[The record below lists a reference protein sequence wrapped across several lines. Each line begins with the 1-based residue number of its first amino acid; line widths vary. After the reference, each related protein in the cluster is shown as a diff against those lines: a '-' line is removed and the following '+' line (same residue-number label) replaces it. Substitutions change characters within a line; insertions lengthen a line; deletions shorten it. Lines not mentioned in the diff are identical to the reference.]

1 MASSTTHDVE
11 ELQEVFRNI
20 SRAFE
25 SSLGPEYQERL
36 MRRRNNNNQN

>member
-1 MASSTTHDVE
+1 MASSTIYDVE

-25 SSLGPEYQERL
+25 NSLGTENQARF
-36 MRRRNNNNQN
+36 MRRRNNQN